1 MSLMAKAQEL
11 GYALLETEEATILNA
26 AEKNLDSNPESLRLI
41 NEYQQKFQQ
50 IKNAQEAGEEV
61 NDEAFD
67 EFNQLQEKV
76 KADKNIQAYFSAQ
89 QKFNQLLQ
97 QVNAVINQVLRG
109 ETCSPD
115 CCDGCSGQL
124 KK

>member
-1 MSLMAKAQEL
+1 LSLMEKAQEL
-11 GYALLETEEATILNA
+11 GYALLETEEATILHA

-41 NEYQQKFQQ
+41 NEYQQKFRQ
-50 IKNAQEAGEEV
+50 IKNAQDAGEEIS
-61 NDEAFD
+61 DEVFD

-109 ETCSPD
+109 ESCSPD
-115 CCDGCSGQL
+115 CCDGCSGCS
-124 KK
+124 

>member
-11 GYALLETEEATILNA
+11 GYALLETEEATILHA
-26 AEKNLDSNPESLRLI
+26 AEKNLDSSPESLRLI
-41 NEYQQKFQQ
+41 NEYQRKFQQ
-50 IKNAQEAGEEV
+50 IKKAQDAGEEV
-61 NDEAFD
+61 SDEVFD

-76 KADKNIQAYFSAQ
+76 NADKNIQAYFSAQ

-115 CCDGCSGQL
+115 CCDDCSGCS
-124 KK
+124 

>member
-1 MSLMAKAQEL
+1 MSLMEKAQEL
-11 GYALLETEEATILNA
+11 GYALLETEEATILHA

-41 NEYQQKFQQ
+41 NEYQQKFRQ
-50 IKNAQEAGEEV
+50 IKNAQDAGEEIS
-61 NDEAFD
+61 DEVFD

-109 ETCSPD
+109 ESCSPD
-115 CCDGCSGQL
+115 CCDGCSGCS
-124 KK
+124 